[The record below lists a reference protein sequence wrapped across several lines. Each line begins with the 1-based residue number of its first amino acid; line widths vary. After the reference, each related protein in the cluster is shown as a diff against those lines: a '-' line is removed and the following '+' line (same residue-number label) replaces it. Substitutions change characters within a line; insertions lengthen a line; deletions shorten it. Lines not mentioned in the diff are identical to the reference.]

1 MKDTHLKESKIR
13 KFLNN
18 LFNVEKRQ
26 FNPEGYSINT
36 YNSIYESN
44 IEEALRVNTVHAC
57 VNLIASSIARLPLNL
72 YRREEGGRQK
82 ATEHKLY
89 KIFKDP
95 NYYMTGISFLNAVV
109 TNLLLYGNAY
119 IEKIE
124 DKKAGGALQLNV
136 IPSKYV
142 QIDITSSGQITYQI
156 NVGTEESVVKNK
168 TKTMTRD
175 KIIHIVGENL
185 DGIHGISPVSKLS
198 KTIEFAKTLETYGA
212 LYFENG
218 AFPSGVITIPAG
230 KSLSP
235 EAAERLRRAFEK
247 KYTGV
252 VNSNRVVVL
261 ENGATLETK
270 QAGNDSSQ
278 FLQTKDELVEEVAR
292 IFNVPLHL
300 IQKTDKQTS
309 WGTGIEQMGINFVT
323 YTLGAHMA
331 RIQDAVNKGLLTP
344 EEREKYYFEFDTKSL
359 LKGDLEGTYRAYEIG
374 LRCGFIS
381 PNEIRQKENMSPIEG
396 GDIYCL
402 QLNQP
407 PYAGEDMEEYI
418 NHLKE
423 MENDNGN
430 SI

>member
-13 KFLNN
+13 KFWNS
-18 LFNVEKRQ
+18 LFKVEKRQ

-44 IEEALRVNTVHAC
+44 IEEALKVNTVHAC

-72 YRREEGGRQK
+72 YRREEGGREK

-124 DKKAGGALQLNV
+124 ADGALQLNV

-142 QIDITSSGQITYQI
+142 KIDITTSGKITYQI

-168 TKTMTRD
+168 TKTVTRD
-175 KIIHIVGENL
+175 KIIHIVGESI

-235 EAAERLRRAFEK
+235 EDSEKPLKRNTQVWLIPIRLWCWKTEQLWRPNKREMTAPNSCRPKTSWWKRLR
-247 KYTGV
+247 
-252 VNSNRVVVL
+252 
-261 ENGATLETK
+261 
-270 QAGNDSSQ
+270 
-278 FLQTKDELVEEVAR
+278 
-292 IFNVPLHL
+292 
-300 IQKTDKQTS
+300 
-309 WGTGIEQMGINFVT
+309 
-323 YTLGAHMA
+323 
-331 RIQDAVNKGLLTP
+331 
-344 EEREKYYFEFDTKSL
+344 
-359 LKGDLEGTYRAYEIG
+359 
-374 LRCGFIS
+374 
-381 PNEIRQKENMSPIEG
+381 
-396 GDIYCL
+396 
-402 QLNQP
+402 
-407 PYAGEDMEEYI
+407 EYLMC
-418 NHLKE
+418 HFT
-423 MENDNGN
+423 
-430 SI
+430 

>member
-13 KFLNN
+13 KFWDS
-18 LFNVEKRQ
+18 LFKAEKRQ
-26 FNPEGYSINT
+26 FNPENYSINT
-36 YNSIYESN
+36 YNSIYETN
-44 IEEALRVNTVHAC
+44 IEEALKVNTVHAC
-57 VNLIASSIARLPLNL
+57 VNLIASSIACLPLNL
-72 YRREEGGRQK
+72 YRKEETGREK
-82 ATEHKLY
+82 ATEHRLY
-89 KIFKDP
+89 RIFKDP
-95 NYYMTGISFLNAVV
+95 NYYMTGVAFLNALV

-124 DKKAGGALQLNV
+124 SGGQLQLNV

-142 QIDITSSGQITYQI
+142 KIDITKPGKITYQI
-156 NVGTEESVVKNK
+156 NVGTEESTVKNK
-168 TKTMTRD
+168 TKVCD
-175 KIIHIVGENL
+175 YKSIVHIVGESL

-218 AFPSGVITIPAG
+218 AYPSGVIKLPPG
-230 KSLSP
+230 KNLSQ
-235 EAAERLRRAFEK
+235 EAAERLRKAFEK
-247 KYTGV
+247 KYSGV
-252 VNSNRVVVL
+252 INSNKTIVL
-261 ENGATLETK
+261 EEGAEFETK

-323 YTLGAHMA
+323 YTLGAHMS
-331 RIQDAVNKGLLTP
+331 RIAEAVNKGLLAP

-359 LKGDLEGTYRAYEIG
+359 LKGDVESRYRAYEIG

-381 PNEIRQKENMSPIEG
+381 PNEIRQKENMPPIDG
-396 GDIYCL
+396 GNVYCM
-402 QLNQP
+402 QLSQP
-407 PYAGEDMEEYI
+407 PYAGEDMDDYLDHI
-418 NHLKE
+418 KE
-423 MENDNGN
+423 LEKENGDT
-430 SI
+430 I